1 MHDFFLPIRD
11 VLLDILSR
19 ASEVEGD
26 GKPTVEVL
34 QLEKQNERL
43 KEALV
48 RYVSF
53 KFCCMLIIYMLNINP

>member
-1 MHDFFLPIRD
+1 MTARFVIAISNSTTDL
-11 VLLDILSR
+11 LSR
-19 ASEVEGD
+19 ASEVDGD

-48 RYVSF
+48 RYVLAITTHDLHVHP
-53 KFCCMLIIYMLNINP
+53 C